1 MGCRASR
8 LQARALDRTTSY
20 RYRLAVVS
28 RGSAQRLVVDSSP
41 LIYLAKL
48 EALDVFK
55 IDAPALMTE
64 GVRQEVLVPQAAVR
78 FPEMARI
85 DGALRE
91 GRLTIEPLR
100 KEEQA
105 SADDIRSR
113 IPGLGLGE
121 RESMAMAAARGLAVV
136 LHDRRA
142 SRVGRAMGIAVVG
155 PLELLF
161 ERTVDEG
168 VLEERIRTF
177 ARLVDMRI
185 EGLEQLLDRLKERSR
200 W

>member
-1 MGCRASR
+1 
-8 LQARALDRTTSY
+8 
-20 RYRLAVVS
+20 
-28 RGSAQRLVVDSSP
+28 
-41 LIYLAKL
+41 
-48 EALDVFK
+48 
-55 IDAPALMTE
+55 MTE

-91 GRLTIEPLR
+91 GRVTIEPLR

-105 SADDIRSR
+105 SADEIRSH

-121 RESMAMAAARGLAVV
+121 RESMALAAARGLAVV

-185 EGLEQLLDRLKERSR
+185 EGMEHLLDRLKERSR